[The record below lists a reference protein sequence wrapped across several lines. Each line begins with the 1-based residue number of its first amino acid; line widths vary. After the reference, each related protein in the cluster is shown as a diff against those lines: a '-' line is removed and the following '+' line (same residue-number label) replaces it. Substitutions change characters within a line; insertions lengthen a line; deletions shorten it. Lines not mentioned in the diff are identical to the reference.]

1 MEVVVMNRSIR
12 LTMLSGFVLAFPLLT
27 FGGQSTGMSVPT
39 GAQND
44 VQNQYNVTRAVQW
57 GKGTGMSRLTRTV
70 PANSYRVQTAQEQ
83 GVVRASDYPASNATG
98 FTKELISVQNPGDIA
113 FRK

>member
-12 LTMLSGFVLAFPLLT
+12 LTMLSGFVLASPLLT
-27 FGGQSTGMSVPT
+27 FGGQSTGMPAPNAAQDN
-39 GAQND
+39 AQN
-44 VQNQYNVTRAVQW
+44 QSSVTRAVQW

-70 PANSYRVQTAQEQ
+70 PADAYRAQTAQEQ
-83 GVVRASDYPASNATG
+83 GVVRADDYPASNATG
-98 FTKELISVQNPGDIA
+98 FANELVAVQNPSDTA

>member
-1 MEVVVMNRSIR
+1 MNRSIR
-12 LTMLSGFVLAFPLLT
+12 LTMLSGFVLASPLLT
-27 FGGQSTGMSVPT
+27 FGGQSTGMPAPN

-44 VQNQYNVTRAVQW
+44 VQNQSGVTRAVQW

-70 PANSYRVQTAQEQ
+70 PANANRAQTAQEQ
-83 GVVRASDYPASNATG
+83 GVVRADYPASNATG
-98 FTKELISVQNPGDIA
+98 FANELVSVQNPSDTA